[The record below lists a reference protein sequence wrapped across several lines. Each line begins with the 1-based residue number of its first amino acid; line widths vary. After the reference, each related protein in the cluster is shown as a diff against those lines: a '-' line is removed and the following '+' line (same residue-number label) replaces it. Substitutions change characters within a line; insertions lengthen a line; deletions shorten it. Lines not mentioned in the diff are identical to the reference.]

1 MANRIL
7 LRSIVV
13 FGVVCAMALS
23 YGCSGSNK
31 STNSD
36 NNVSNLDQLQGYVD
50 ADFYAMSLQS
60 LDLSLSLLDSVPA
73 ANAPDN
79 HSKTRFE
86 NLVAANGNDVVINS
100 IGSYAYQNGWHI
112 FQFAATIDP
121 GDGSG
126 VTSASGIDSVQALQ
140 SGVPMGPG
148 SDFSTLDD
156 VTSHAHFNWETQD
169 QSTSV
174 VANQLVNV
182 GVSVSGADTTFLVNG
197 SLDESLDAAFQD
209 SVTSCSFAIDY
220 AAVINNLAI
229 ASADDCPQSG
239 SVSMDVGIDI
249 ACLNTGTDGP
259 QSTQLQGSF
268 NVTAVA
274 NGANSIT
281 VTYSDGVNTKM
292 VTDQCGG
299 AVASPWSCPQ
309 M

>member
-1 MANRIL
+1 MANRTL
-7 LRSIVV
+7 LRSIAV
-13 FGVVCAMALS
+13 FGALCVLVLS

-31 STNSD
+31 ATND
-36 NNVSNLDQLQGYVD
+36 NTNTSNLDELQGFVSS
-50 ADFYAMSLQS
+50 DFYTMSLQS

-79 HSKTRFE
+79 GAKTRFE
-86 NLVAANGNDVVINS
+86 DLVAANGNDLVINS
-100 IGSYAYQNGWHI
+100 VSSYAYQNGWHI

-126 VTSASGIDSVQALQ
+126 LSNVSGVDSVQALQ
-140 SGVPMGPG
+140 NGQPMGPG
-148 SDFSTLDD
+148 SDFSMLDD
-156 VTSHAHFNWETQD
+156 VTSHAHFSWETQD

-174 VANQLVNV
+174 GANQLVNV
-182 GVSVSGADTTFLVNG
+182 GISVSGADTTFLVNG
-197 SLDESLDAAFQD
+197 SLDESIDAAFQD
-209 SVTSCSFAIDY
+209 SVSSCSFAIDY
-220 AAVINNLAI
+220 AAVVNNLAI
-229 ASADDCPQSG
+229 AGANDCPQSG

-249 ACLNTGTDGP
+249 ACLNTGNDGP

-274 NGANSIT
+274 NGASSIT

-299 AVASPWSCPQ
+299 AMASPWSRPQ